1 VSTYELG
8 QTITFTVQVVDD
20 NGTAADLGGG
30 NPTCTVTKP
39 DGTTTTATV
48 SKPSGAGLY
57 WGSVASSSQAGRWR
71 GTFTGT
77 GTNSGRLPFTDV
89 VDVWPAD
96 PRLIISLDDAKAEL
110 NHVQDVNDDEL
121 RLYIAATTEIVEHL
135 VGRVLSTSL
144 TETFNGGKTAVL
156 LSERATAITSLT
168 VDGVALTASE
178 YVADLSSGIVYA
190 GSASTPYCF
199 TYGRQNVV
207 VTYTT
212 GASSIAPSVIGG
224 ARTIA
229 AHLYASSQQSRR
241 GRGRS
246 GDGDGTTLVLGYAIP
261 NAAIEKLSNQRHNRM
276 PGIA

>member
-1 VSTYELG
+1 LSTYELG

-168 VDGVALTASE
+168 VDGVSLTASE
-178 YVADLSSGIVYA
+178 YVADLTSGIVYA
-190 GSASTPYCF
+190 GSSGAPYCF

-212 GASSIAPSVIGG
+212 GASSIAPSVISG

-261 NAAIEKLSNQRHNRM
+261 NAAVEKLSNQRHNRM

>member
-1 VSTYELG
+1 MSTYELG

-20 NGTAADLGGG
+20 AGAAADLGGG
-30 NPTCTVTKP
+30 NPTCTVTRP
-39 DGTTTTATV
+39 DGTTTTASV
-48 SKPSGAGLY
+48 SKPAGAGLY
-57 WGSVASSSQAGRWR
+57 WGSITSSQAGRWR

-77 GTNSGRLPFTDV
+77 GMNSGRLPFTDV

-110 NHVQDVNDDEL
+110 NHVQDVNDDEV
-121 RLYIAATTEIVEHL
+121 RLFIAATTEIVEHL

-156 LSERATAITSLT
+156 LSERATAITSVT

-190 GSASTPYCF
+190 GSSLSPNCF

-212 GASSIAPSVIGG
+212 GASSIAPSVISG

-261 NAAIEKLSNQRHNRM
+261 NAAVEKLTNQRHNRM